1 MNRSLRNR
9 LRRLEQTQP
18 IVPNEREREK
28 ALAAKEAERA
38 KVLAHPDGPALLA
51 EMEVIEA
58 RYSEDCPSVEVF
70 RQRTTRDPRWAE
82 LVGRRVAIFAGM
94 RLAPIDPP

>member
-28 ALAAKEAERA
+28 ALAAKQAERA
-38 KVLAHPDGPALLA
+38 KVLAHPYGLALLS
-51 EMEVIEA
+51 EMEMIEA
-58 RYSEDCPSVEVF
+58 RYREDCPSELVF
-70 RQRTTRDPRWAE
+70 RQRLVRDGRWGE
-82 LVGRRVAIFAGM
+82 LASMHVAIAHDIPVSFG
-94 RLAPIDPP
+94 